1 MSGNYE
7 QREQQKRTFHQ
18 DHQYPLSVFWTN
30 PAGACKLNRGV
41 IQANLAVK
49 RPNRRAVRWCQ
60 SNVKVF
66 KTSRWHGE
74 VDTTAVLLNSA
85 DRLGVTDGTDAEHV
99 DEVCL
104 GKERLE
110 LAHKLGWQIGVLVFL
125 LAGMVEAELVRLK
138 TTVPEP
144 PRPSY
149 NVAPGDLAIS
159 WNRPWGRDMAKLD
172 DPLAFF
178 DGEVL
183 VEQG

>member
-1 MSGNYE
+1 M
-7 QREQQKRTFHQ
+7 
-18 DHQYPLSVFWTN
+18 
-30 PAGACKLNRGV
+30 
-41 IQANLAVK
+41 
-49 RPNRRAVRWCQ
+49 RWCQ
-60 SNVKVF
+60 SNVKVLR
-66 KTSRWHGE
+66 TSGWHGK
-74 VDTTAVLLNSA
+74 VDTAAILLDSA
-85 DRLGVTDGTDAEHV
+85 DRLRVTDGTDAEDV

-110 LAHKLGWQIGVLVFL
+110 LADKLGWQIGVLVFL

-172 DPLAFF
+172 DSLALF

-183 VEQG
+183 VEQC